1 MPAMAQEGTIEI
13 DPMPGFTS
21 LSAAPDAVFF
31 AVLAVLS
38 VPPLAFVP
46 VTVASAEDT
55 VTACCSADL
64 NVHVKVSPLTGVE
77 ITPPTLDIVFV
88 PLLGML
94 LGW

>member
-1 MPAMAQEGTIEI
+1 MAQEGTIEI

-55 VTACCSADL
+55 VTVCTNVESK
-64 NVHVKVSPLTGVE
+64 VHVKTLPLTGVE
-77 ITPPTLDIVFV
+77 IMPSILYKDFV
-88 PLLGML
+88 PLGGRL
-94 LGW
+94 LGG